1 MSAQRAEKYWK
12 TRRREYVASNHFSR
26 NAESLTRARRRGA
39 KTACEFDSATV
50 LVAFFAGL
58 HNGGLGVVHTR
69 SCPMHPD
76 RPQNRENTTKKRPK
90 CARVT

>member
-26 NAESLTRARRRGA
+26 NAESLTRARRHGA
-39 KTACEFDSATV
+39 KTACVFDPATV
-50 LVAFFAGL
+50 LVAFWRL
-58 HNGGLGVVHTR
+58 STMVVPGVVHTR
-69 SCPMHPD
+69 TCPMHPD
-76 RPQNRENTTKKRPK
+76 RPQNRENTTKKRHK